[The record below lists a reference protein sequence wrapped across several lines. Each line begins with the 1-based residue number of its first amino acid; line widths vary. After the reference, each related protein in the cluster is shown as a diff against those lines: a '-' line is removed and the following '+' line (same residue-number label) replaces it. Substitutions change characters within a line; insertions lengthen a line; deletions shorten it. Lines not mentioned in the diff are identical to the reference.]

1 MSTRAVYTFK
11 NISEWDNSEVH
22 IYKHHD
28 GYPMG
33 GLTWIKQAYLY
44 YRENH
49 ETLKHLENRDALV
62 TSFLLSI
69 NKGERYGG
77 CSITE
82 HHEKHGDLEYRYE
95 ISTLKNF
102 KDSPIATNVEIRIYL
117 TAFWEGDEEL
127 IFRGNLAEAI
137 AEFKT
142 LEEVEAWISQSK

>member
-11 NISEWDNSEVH
+11 NISDWDNSEIH

-28 GYPMG
+28 GYPTG

-44 YRENH
+44 YRENQK
-49 ETLKHLENRDALV
+49 TLKHLENRDALV

-69 NKGERYGG
+69 NEGEKYGG

-82 HHEKHGDLEYRYE
+82 HHERHGDLEYRYE

-102 KDSPIATNVEIRIYL
+102 KDSPIATNMSIRIYSI
-117 TAFWEGDEEL
+117 ASWEGDKGL
-127 IFRGNLAEAI
+127 IFGGSLAQAI
-137 AEFKT
+137 AEFGT
-142 LEEVEAWISQSK
+142 LEEAEAWTKIK

>member
-11 NISEWDNSEVH
+11 NISDWDNSEIH

-28 GYPMG
+28 GYPTG

-44 YRENH
+44 YRENQK
-49 ETLKHLENRDALV
+49 TLKHLENRDALV

-69 NKGERYGG
+69 NEGEKYGG

-102 KDSPIATNVEIRIYL
+102 KDSPIATNMSIRIYSI
-117 TAFWEGDEEL
+117 ASWEGDKGL
-127 IFRGNLAEAI
+127 IFGGSLAQAI
-137 AEFKT
+137 AEFGT
-142 LEEVEAWISQSK
+142 LEEAEAWI

>member
-11 NISEWDNSEVH
+11 NISDWDNSEIH

-28 GYPMG
+28 GYPTG

-49 ETLKHLENRDALV
+49 KTLKNLENRDALV

-69 NKGERYGG
+69 NEDEGDKYGG
-77 CSITE
+77 CRITE
-82 HHEKHGDLEYRYE
+82 HHERHGDLEYRYE

-102 KDSPIATNVEIRIYL
+102 KDSPIATNMSIRIYSI
-117 TAFWEGDEEL
+117 ASWGDKGL
-127 IFRGNLAEAI
+127 IFGGSLAQAI
-137 AEFKT
+137 AEFGT
-142 LEEVEAWISQSK
+142 LEEAEA

>member
-11 NISEWDNSEVH
+11 NISDWDNSEIH

-28 GYPMG
+28 GYPTG

-44 YRENH
+44 YRENQK
-49 ETLKHLENRDALV
+49 TLKHLENRDALV

-69 NKGERYGG
+69 NEGEKYGG

-82 HHEKHGDLEYRYE
+82 HHERHGDLEYRYE

-102 KDSPIATNVEIRIYL
+102 KDSPIATNMSIRIYSI
-117 TAFWEGDEEL
+117 ASWEGDKGL
-127 IFRGNLAEAI
+127 IFGGSLAQAI
-137 AEFKT
+137 AEFGT
-142 LEEVEAWISQSK
+142 LEEAEAWI

>member
-11 NISEWDNSEVH
+11 NISDWDNSEIH

-28 GYPMG
+28 GYPTG

-44 YRENH
+44 YRENQK
-49 ETLKHLENRDALV
+49 TLKHLENRDALV

-69 NKGERYGG
+69 NEGEKYGG

-82 HHEKHGDLEYRYE
+82 HHKKHGDLEYRYE
-95 ISTLKNF
+95 ISTLRNF
-102 KDSPIATNVEIRIYL
+102 KESPIATNMRILIYS
-117 TAFWEGDEEL
+117 TASWEGDEGL

-137 AEFKT
+137 AEFGT
-142 LEEVEAWISQSK
+142 LEEAEA

>member
-11 NISEWDNSEVH
+11 NISDWDNSEIH

-28 GYPMG
+28 GYPTG

-44 YRENH
+44 YRENQK
-49 ETLKHLENRDALV
+49 TLKHLENRDALV

-69 NKGERYGG
+69 NEGEKYGG

-82 HHEKHGDLEYRYE
+82 HHERHGDLEYRYE

-102 KDSPIATNVEIRIYL
+102 KDSPIATNMSIRIYSI
-117 TAFWEGDEEL
+117 ASWEGDKGL
-127 IFRGNLAEAI
+127 IFGGSLAQAI
-137 AEFKT
+137 AEFGT
-142 LEEVEAWISQSK
+142 LDEAEA

>member
-11 NISEWDNSEVH
+11 NISDWDNSEIH

-28 GYPMG
+28 GYPTG

-44 YRENH
+44 YRENQK
-49 ETLKHLENRDALV
+49 TLKHLENRDALV

-69 NKGERYGG
+69 NEGEKYGG

-82 HHEKHGDLEYRYE
+82 HHERHGDLEYRYE

-102 KDSPIATNVEIRIYL
+102 KDSPIATNMSIRIYSI
-117 TAFWEGDEEL
+117 ASWEGDKGL
-127 IFRGNLAEAI
+127 IFGGRLAQAI
-137 AEFKT
+137 AEFGT
-142 LEEVEAWISQSK
+142 LEEAEA

>member
-28 GYPMG
+28 GYPIG

-49 ETLKHLENRDALV
+49 KTLKNLENRDALV

-69 NKGERYGG
+69 NEDEGDKYGG
-77 CSITE
+77 CNITE
-82 HHEKHGDLEYRYE
+82 HHKKHGDLEYRYE

-102 KDSPIATNVEIRIYL
+102 KDSPIATNMAIRIYS
-117 TAFWEGDEEL
+117 TTSWEGDEEL

-142 LEEVEAWISQSK
+142 LEEVEA

>member
-11 NISEWDNSEVH
+11 NISDWDNSEIH

-28 GYPMG
+28 GYPTG

-44 YRENH
+44 YRENQK
-49 ETLKHLENRDALV
+49 TLKHLENRDALV

-69 NKGERYGG
+69 NEGEKYGG

-82 HHEKHGDLEYRYE
+82 HHERHGDLEYRYE

-102 KDSPIATNVEIRIYL
+102 KDSPIATNMSIRIYSI
-117 TAFWEGDEEL
+117 ASWEGDKGL
-127 IFRGNLAEAI
+127 IFGGSLAQAI
-137 AEFKT
+137 AEFGT
-142 LEEVEAWISQSK
+142 LEEAEA

>member
-33 GLTWIKQAYLY
+33 GLTWIRQAYLY

-49 ETLKHLENRDALV
+49 KTLKNLENRDALV

-69 NKGERYGG
+69 NEDEGDKYGG
-77 CSITE
+77 CYITE

-95 ISTLKNF
+95 ISTLNNF
-102 KDSPIATNVEIRIYL
+102 KESPIATNMAIRIYS
-117 TAFWEGDEEL
+117 TASWKGDEEL

-137 AEFKT
+137 AKFKT
-142 LEEVEAWISQSK
+142 LEEVEA